1 MIVLVAFVSLAL
13 GAIAGG
19 IAVSLFAGARLSEL
33 VEENMDLRASQDA
46 AFEEIDRLSRI
57 WQPRDDKGRFVK
69 VAA

>member
-1 MIVLVAFVSLAL
+1 MNVLVAFVALAL

-33 VEENMDLRASQDA
+33 TEENMDLHASQDA

-57 WQPRDDKGRFVK
+57 SAPQ
-69 VAA
+69 